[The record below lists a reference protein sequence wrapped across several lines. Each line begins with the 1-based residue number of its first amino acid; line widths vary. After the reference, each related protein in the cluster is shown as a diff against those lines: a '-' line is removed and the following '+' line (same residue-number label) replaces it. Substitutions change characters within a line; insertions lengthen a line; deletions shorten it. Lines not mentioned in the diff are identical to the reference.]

1 MEFAS
6 DKAFLQSKKIQ
17 PCIEKLVYLCIL
29 IKMERIYGLFISKVF
44 IKNNCLLFVNSL

>member
-1 MEFAS
+1 MKLAN
-6 DKAFLQSKKIQ
+6 DKVFLQSKKVQ
-17 PCIEKLVYLCIL
+17 PCIEKLVYLYIF